1 MKVSDYRNVALII
14 QQVNVFLR
22 RFLLALLL
30 HLIPLLVVQHLLIIL
45 IHFAKAVLPV
55 LQLVDLWIA
64 LLHHT
69 SWDRFALALRLH
81 HPVIKGVNS
90 GVGARLD
97 APGGGRHPLGALLRH
112 LGALHFVDDLP
123 RDAVALVVLL
133 FEDVDVVVDVQKLV
147 LLLGA
152 VAVVAGPHEVGFLT
166 LRVLLSHI
174 VLLVFFLGLI
184 ILLHKARI
192 RLHLVL
198 VLTE

>member
-45 IHFAKAVLPV
+45 IHFTKAVLPV
-55 LQLVDLWIA
+55 LELVDLWIA
-64 LLHHT
+64 LLHYT
-69 SWDRFALALRLH
+69 PWDRFTLALCLND
-81 HPVIKGVNS
+81 PVIKGVNS

-97 APGGGRHPLGALLRH
+97 ASGGGRHPLGALLRH
-112 LGALHFVDDLP
+112 LGALNFVDDFP
-123 RDAVALVVLL
+123 GDTVSLVVLF
-133 FEDVDVVVDVQKLV
+133 FEDVDVMVDVQELV

-166 LRVLLSHI
+166 LGVLLSHI
-174 VLLVFFLGLI
+174 VLLMFFLGLI
-184 ILLHKARI
+184 ILLHKAGI

-198 VLTE
+198 VLAK